1 MSSNKDPARPKVNK
15 SLGKKVLKIE
25 FHLAQREVWPDSHSR
40 KVTSKPLELPVWGEY
55 LCYMW
60 WVPWRHWTVYA
71 NRVTHAKLWGHCD
84 GGWVQP
90 QGQSISQTYI
100 MRGFPG
106 GSDGKES
113 ACNAGKP
120 DSIPGSKRSPGGGHS
135 NPLQFSC
142 LENPM
147 DRGVWQVTMHGIT
160 RVRHDLATKPPPP
173 HNEAP

>member
-1 MSSNKDPARPKVNK
+1 MPNF
-15 SLGKKVLKIE
+15 G
-25 FHLAQREVWPDSHSR
+25 
-40 KVTSKPLELPVWGEY
+40 G
-55 LCYMW
+55 
-60 WVPWRHWTVYA
+60 TVMEA
-71 NRVTHAKLWGHCD
+71 GFNHRGN
-84 GGWVQP
+84 
-90 QGQSISQTYI
+90 QSISQTYI

-120 DSIPGSKRSPGGGHS
+120 DSIPGSRRSPGGGHS

-147 DRGVWQVTMHGIT
+147 DRGVRQVTMHGIT

-173 HNEAP
+173 HNEAPLKTLDTEAQQSCSELLRLVMHHASYLTSVIEVARPEENE